1 MNKSRI
7 KKKTHTQQIKTGQGI
22 MVDDQ
27 IKVNRAQML
36 KITLKLAQIKF
47 L

>member
-1 MNKSRI
+1 
-7 KKKTHTQQIKTGQGI
+7 

-47 L
+47 LVIFQSFKKGRVFIA